1 MHARTYR
8 RWHAHSLTHKHAYER
23 ALARARTHTHA
34 RTLPHAQTRSHARAR
49 AQVRLCC
56 CSLRL
61 RLRAF
66 GPALSGTAP
75 DSGGHRCAAALQWQG
90 SDSVRVATALRGV
103 GYRCA
108 WLLMAPGS
116 LRANSARGCEYHR
129 RGTRTHSFV
138 ELYDTRLVH
147 TEPAAGTGKQ
157 ECKRRLEP
165 VEIDLKAPADSE
177 QPRGPLPVARR
188 ALRLPGGA

>member
-23 ALARARTHTHA
+23 ALARPRTHTHA
-34 RTLPHAQTRSHARAR
+34 RTLPHAQTRTRSHARAHR
-49 AQVRLCC
+49 YAYAAVHCGCGRLSRHSVARHRTPAVTGAQRH
-56 CSLRL
+56 SN
-61 RLRAF
+61 
-66 GPALSGTAP
+66 GK
-75 DSGGHRCAAALQWQG
+75 AA
-90 SDSVRVATALRGV
+90 T
-103 GYRCA
+103 RCA
-108 WLLMAPGS
+108 WQPRCAVWAIVVRSCSWPQAASERTRPGGVS
-116 LRANSARGCEYHR
+116 TTAGGLGL
-129 RGTRTHSFV
+129 SFV

-157 ECKRRLEP
+157 ECQRRLEP

-177 QPRGPLPVARR
+177 QPRGPLPVARL